1 MSKAIIEITQPG
13 AYIAAARATA
23 SRVDAGERLLEA
35 DYHLGFATA
44 ALLFAEITPARMGLM
59 ESLKRSGP
67 RSIDVLARQLGRETC
82 TVQSDVEK
90 LKEHG
95 LIEQDAVGNVFVPWE
110 EIQLQV
116 TVGADRA
123 A

>member
-1 MSKAIIEITQPG
+1 MPKAIIEIAQAD
-13 AYIAAARATA
+13 AYIAAARTTA
-23 SRVDAGERLLEA
+23 RRVDAGERVPEA

-44 ALLFAEITPARMGLM
+44 ALLFAEITPERMGLL

-67 RSIDVLARQLGRETC
+67 RSIDALAGQLGRDTAK
-82 TVQSDVEK
+82 VHSDVNK
-90 LKEHG
+90 LMAHG
-95 LIEQDAVGNVFVPWE
+95 LIEQDATGRVFVPWE

-116 TVGADRA
+116 TFAADCA